1 MTPTPNSINNNAQQ
15 LQGANP
21 ELQKFKDLLFTCLA
35 NWYWFVIS
43 VVVIVAAA
51 AFYLHRCVP
60 LYERSAKV
68 LIKTDT
74 KGGSAADFDFSD
86 LGLVSSNTKVTNEVS
101 AFASTSN
108 MREVV
113 RRLGLETSCTIDG
126 SGHRVLLYA
135 RSLPVRIA
143 ADSLREGESFKFTVR
158 TDGVAKVTLSDFILN
173 GEKIKGGEAS
183 GLLGE
188 LFGPEAGIPT
198 RSVGG
203 L

>member
-21 ELQKFKDLLFTCLA
+21 EFQKFKDLLFTCLA

-68 LIKTDT
+68 LIKTET

-101 AFASTSN
+101 ASPRPPAPSTSA
-108 MREVV
+108 
-113 RRLGLETSCTIDG
+113 RRRPMTAISPRPSTS
-126 SGHRVLLYA
+126 R
-135 RSLPVRIA
+135 A
-143 ADSLREGESFKFTVR
+143 AACR
-158 TDGVAKVTLSDFILN
+158 TWPR
-173 GEKIKGGEAS
+173 AS
-183 GLLGE
+183 
-188 LFGPEAGIPT
+188 ANA
-198 RSVGG
+198 
-203 L
+203 